1 MNLLPHMS
9 LSLLFVADPVES
21 FKAYKDSTYVMMRE
35 AQRRGHRVA
44 VCEPRHLTWQSGQ
57 PVTATVRHI
66 HLLDIAPQA
75 GATHAQQPWFKEVNA
90 PAATH
95 PGAALLPPGRLALSD
110 FDAVLMR
117 KDPPF
122 DAEFIYATHLLE
134 QAEREGAKVFNKPAA
149 LRDHPEKLA
158 LMQFAQYAPP
168 TLVTRS
174 AADVKAF
181 HAEHGDII
189 LKPLDGM
196 GGMGIFRVKAD
207 GLNLGAI
214 IETLNLDGAQ
224 TLMVQRYLPEIT
236 DGDKR
241 VLVIGGQAVPF
252 SLARIPQGNEVRGN
266 LAVGGKGVAMPIT
279 ERERDIAEALGPTL
293 AARGLMLVGLDVIG
307 GCLTEVNVTSPTCF
321 QEITQQ
327 TGFDVAAMF
336 VDALEA
342 ALAA

>member
-1 MNLLPHMS
+1 M
-9 LSLLFVADPVES
+9 
-21 FKAYKDSTYVMMRE
+21 
-35 AQRRGHRVA
+35 
-44 VCEPRHLTWQSGQ
+44 
-57 PVTATVRHI
+57 
-66 HLLDIAPQA
+66 
-75 GATHAQQPWFKEVNA
+75 
-90 PAATH
+90 
-95 PGAALLPPGRLALSD
+95 
-110 FDAVLMR
+110 
-117 KDPPF
+117 
-122 DAEFIYATHLLE
+122 
-134 QAEREGAKVFNKPAA
+134 FNKPAA

-158 LMQFAQYAPP
+158 LMQFPQYAPP

-207 GLNLGAI
+207 GLNLGSI

-224 TLMVQRYLPEIT
+224 TLMVQRYLPEIVE
-236 DGDKR
+236 GDKR
-241 VLVIGGQAVPF
+241 VLVIGGKPVPF

-266 LAVGGKGVAMPIT
+266 LAAGGKGVAMPLT
-279 ERERDIAEALGPTL
+279 AREREIAEAVGPTL

-327 TGFDVAAMF
+327 MGFDVAAMF

-342 ALAA
+342 AVGG